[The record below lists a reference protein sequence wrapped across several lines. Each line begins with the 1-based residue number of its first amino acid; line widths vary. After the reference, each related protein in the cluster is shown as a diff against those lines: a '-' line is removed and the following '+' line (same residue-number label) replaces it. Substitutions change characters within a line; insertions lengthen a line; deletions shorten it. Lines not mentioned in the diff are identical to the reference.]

1 MYSLPLQ
8 EFIDEFSLEV
18 VSGEEFVKDKNI
30 TTPELNRPAIQLA
43 GFYEHFDAER
53 PQMIGMVE
61 HSFLSKLEVNFRKE
75 TLKKLFSY
83 KEMPCFILS
92 RSLEPF
98 PEMLEYAEESQ
109 IPVLVSKDKTTE
121 LTGDILNWLKVKL
134 APRTTVHGVLVDIYG
149 EGVLIMGE
157 SGIGKSEAAL
167 ELVKRGHRLVADDA
181 VEIKKISH
189 DNLTGSCPKLIRYF
203 IEVRG
208 IGIINVKQMFGVQSV
223 MDSSKIDLV
232 IKFEP
237 WEKGKVYDRI
247 GLNEEYIEILD
258 TKIVCHTI
266 PIRPGRNAAVICEAA
281 AVNRRQKKMGY
292 NAAQVLNER
301 IMQNMQN
308 NM

>member
-1 MYSLPLQ
+1 MYSLHLQ
-8 EFIDEFSLEV
+8 EFIEEFNLEV
-18 VSGEEFVKDKNI
+18 VSGQEFVADKKI
-30 TTPELNRPAIQLA
+30 TTPEINRPAIQLA
-43 GFYEHFDAER
+43 GFYEHFDGER
-53 PQMIGMVE
+53 PQMIGLVE
-61 HSFLSKLEVNFRKE
+61 HSFLTKLEAKFRRE

-98 PEMLEYAEESQ
+98 PEMIEFANESG
-109 IPVLVSKDKTTE
+109 IPVLVSKDTTTQLMGE
-121 LTGDILNWLKVKL
+121 LLNWLKVRL

-157 SGIGKSEAAL
+157 SGIGKSETAL

-181 VEIKKISH
+181 VEIKRITH
-189 DNLTGSCPKLIRYF
+189 NNLTGSCPKLIRYF

-208 IGIINVKQMFGVQSV
+208 IGIIDVKQMFGVQSV
-223 MDSSKIDLV
+223 MDSASIDLV
-232 IKFEP
+232 IKLEP

-266 PIRPGRNAAVICEAA
+266 PIRPGRNTAVICESA

-292 NAAQVLNER
+292 NAAQGLNDR
-301 IMQNMQN
+301 IMN
-308 NM
+308 NING

>member
-1 MYSLPLQ
+1 MYSLTLQ
-8 EFIDEFSLEV
+8 EFIDEFNLEV
-18 VSGEEFVKDKNI
+18 ASGKEFVENRHI

-61 HSFLSKLEVNFRKE
+61 HSFLSKLEPDFRKE

-83 KEMPCFILS
+83 KEMPCFILT

-98 PEMLEYAEESQ
+98 PEMLEYATESE
-109 IPVLVSKDKTTE
+109 IPVLISKDRTTQ
-121 LTGDILNWLKVKL
+121 LTGEILNWLKVKL

-157 SGIGKSEAAL
+157 SGIGKSEAAI
-167 ELVKRGHRLVADDA
+167 ELIKRGHRLVADDA

-223 MDSSKIDLV
+223 MDSAKIDLV
-232 IKFEP
+232 IKLEH

-247 GLNEEYIEILD
+247 GLNEEYVEILD
-258 TKIVCHTI
+258 TKIVSHTI
-266 PIRPGRNAAVICEAA
+266 PIRPGRNTAVICEAA

-301 IMQNMQN
+301 ILN
-308 NM
+308 NMN

>member
-8 EFIDEFSLEV
+8 EFIDEFNLEI
-18 VSGEEFVKDKNI
+18 VSGKEFVEEKTI
-30 TTPELNRPAIQLA
+30 ITPEINRPAIQLA
-43 GFYEHFDAER
+43 GFYEHFSGER
-53 PQMIGMVE
+53 PQLVGLIE
-61 HSFLSKLEVNFRKE
+61 HSFLSRLEGNFRRE
-75 TLKKLFSY
+75 TLKKFFSF

-98 PEMLEYAEESQ
+98 PEMLEYATESG
-109 IPVLVSKDKTTE
+109 IPVLVSKDKTTQ

-181 VEIKKISH
+181 VEIKKIAH
-189 DNLTGSCPKLIRYF
+189 DNLTGSCPKMIRYF

-223 MDSSKIDLV
+223 MDSAKIDLV

-237 WEKGKVYDRI
+237 WEKGKAYDRM
-247 GLNEEYIEILD
+247 GLKEEYEKILD
-258 TKIVCHTI
+258 TKVVCHTI

-292 NAAQVLNER
+292 NAAQVLNDR
-301 IMQNMQN
+301 IMQNIKL
-308 NM
+308 

>member
-1 MYSLPLQ
+1 MYSLHLQ
-8 EFIDEFSLEV
+8 EFIEEFNLEV
-18 VSGEEFVKDKNI
+18 VSGQEFVADKKI
-30 TTPELNRPAIQLA
+30 TTPEINRPAIQLA
-43 GFYEHFDAER
+43 GFYEHFDGER
-53 PQMIGMVE
+53 PQMIGLVE
-61 HSFLSKLEVNFRKE
+61 HSFLTKLEAKFRRE

-98 PEMLEYAEESQ
+98 PEMIEFANESG
-109 IPVLVSKDKTTE
+109 IPVLVSKDTTTQLMGE
-121 LTGDILNWLKVKL
+121 LLNWLKVRL

-157 SGIGKSEAAL
+157 SGIGKSETAL
-167 ELVKRGHRLVADDA
+167 ELVKRGHRL
-181 VEIKKISH
+181 
-189 DNLTGSCPKLIRYF
+189 TGSCPKLIRFF

-208 IGIINVKQMFGVQSV
+208 IGIIDVKQMFGVQSV
-223 MDSSKIDLV
+223 MDSASIDLV
-232 IKFEP
+232 IKLEP

-266 PIRPGRNAAVICEAA
+266 PIRPGRNTAVICESA

-292 NAAQVLNER
+292 NAAQVLNDR
-301 IMQNMQN
+301 IMN
-308 NM
+308 NING